1 MANETREQRQARIDA
16 KVADLR
22 ARADAKEAESN
33 ALHGAVNK
41 DGAFWTQPA
50 YGNAGG
56 RAFSRQRDRARS
68 KLEKAATIY
77 NEAKELR
84 AQADAMEARGARMA
98 GDAATE
104 REEAIASADFS
115 VGQMVS
121 TLYGIRKVVKV
132 NTKSILIEGAFKPIS
147 VPKHLATAA

>member
-16 KVADLR
+16 RVAELR

-33 ALHGAVNK
+33 RLSGTVNR

-56 RAFSRQRDRARS
+56 RAFAAQRDRARA
-68 KLEKAATIY
+68 KLEKAASIY

-98 GDAATE
+98 GDAAAE
-104 REEAIASADFS
+104 RDDAIASADFA
-115 VGQMVS
+115 VGQFVS
-121 TLYGIRKVVKV
+121 TLYGVRKVVKV
-132 NTKSILIEGAFKPIS
+132 NAKSILVEGSFGPLK
-147 VPKHLATAA
+147 VEKHLAQAA

>member
-1 MANETREQRQARIDA
+1 MASETREERQARIDA

-33 ALHGAVNK
+33 RIHGTVNK

-56 RAFSRQRDRARS
+56 RAFARHRDAERN
-68 KLEKAATIY
+68 KLKKAADLY
-77 NEAKELR
+77 AEAKELR
-84 AQADAMEARGARMA
+84 ECANGMEARGARMA
-98 GDAATE
+98 GDAAAE
-104 REEAIASADFS
+104 RDAAIKAYDFS

-121 TLYGIRKVVKV
+121 TLYGVRKVVKV
-132 NTKSILIEGAFKPIS
+132 NAKSILIECAFGPVK
-147 VPKHLATAA
+147 VEKHLAQAA